1 MRKIWLPI
9 LALVFLFMI
18 SSPASAQFSLK
29 NQSKATFSGQIVD
42 ARTGSPLVD
51 ALIIVRTQY
60 QDYKGKTDNT
70 GNFVFEVDD
79 KDGLK
84 NFVLLASHP
93 DYREKDVSGILNN
106 GFGGSKAKF
115 SLQGSGDS
123 SSATLKHKKSEFS
136 LTCGKDAQI
145 GTKDGRLITGQLEC
159 LQGERVFTVG
169 LSRGDSF
176 AIRGS
181 SDISVEV
188 NGDKTKIES
197 SQEQPIQ
204 ITVKVLMF
212 KR

>member
-1 MRKIWLPI
+1 MKNFWLPI
-9 LALVFLFMI
+9 LALVFLFII

-29 NQSKATFSGQIVD
+29 NQSKAIFSGQILD
-42 ARTGSPLVD
+42 ARTGEPLTD
-51 ALIIVRTQY
+51 ALVVVRTQY
-60 QDYKGKTDNT
+60 QDYKGKTDNK

-84 NFVLLASHP
+84 NFVFISSHP

-106 GFGGSKAKF
+106 GFGGSKARF
-115 SLQGSGDS
+115 SLQGSGNT

-159 LQGERVFTVG
+159 LDNERVLTVALG
-169 LSRGDSF
+169 RGDSF

-181 SDISVEV
+181 SDIFVEV
-188 NGDKTKIES
+188 NGDKTKIETAK
-197 SQEQPIQ
+197 ETPIQ